1 VSTRGPNIY
10 NLLGA
15 HRNSDSDFIK
25 ERLELAKLCSIQMD
39 EESCATFKHTTK
51 RLEET
56 DIQELKFVLV
66 DKPHLREL
74 YDKTETFIRKQNEKT
89 FLNPSQGSRYLSAF
103 TDMGTYT
110 VFIIMMSLYVEK
122 H

>member
-1 VSTRGPNIY
+1 
-10 NLLGA
+10 
-15 HRNSDSDFIK
+15 
-25 ERLELAKLCSIQMD
+25 MD

-103 TDMGTYT
+103 TGMGTYT